1 MFFVLSKRIYTNIVC
16 KMGRQ
21 PIAKKPETKSIA
33 ENEILVDDVI
43 LEYLVTKDDNY
54 GNTNVFFKVSNPD
67 TVDKIM
73 KMNTK
78 LPMWAGDNDDIL
90 LKVKIQN
97 VNSVLQLERGH
108 LYESI
113 INFVRYSFKPKDK
126 NDTMEGYTAKI
137 MKLKEY

>member
-1 MFFVLSKRIYTNIVC
+1 
-16 KMGRQ
+16 MGR
-21 PIAKKPETKSIA
+21 PIKKVETKSIA
-33 ENEILVDDVI
+33 DKEILVDEAI
-43 LEYLVTKDDNY
+43 LEYLSTKDDNY

-78 LPMWAGDNDDIL
+78 LPMWTGDEDDIL
-90 LKVKIQN
+90 LKVKAQN

-113 INFVRYSFKPKDK
+113 INFVRYSFQPKDK
-126 NDTMEGYTAKI
+126 NEVMEGYTAKI

>member
-1 MFFVLSKRIYTNIVC
+1 
-16 KMGRQ
+16 MGR
-21 PIAKKPETKSIA
+21 PLKKVEAKFIV

-90 LKVKIQN
+90 LKVKIKN

-113 INFVRYSFKPKDK
+113 INFVRYSFQPKDK
-126 NDTMEGYTAKI
+126 NELMEGYTAKI

>member
-1 MFFVLSKRIYTNIVC
+1 
-16 KMGRQ
+16 MGR
-21 PIAKKPETKSIA
+21 PIKKVETKSIA
-33 ENEILVDDVI
+33 ENEILADDVI

-54 GNTNVFFKVSNPD
+54 GNTNLFFKVSNPD

-78 LPMWAGDNDDIL
+78 LPMWTGDNDDIL

-113 INFVRYSFKPKDK
+113 INFVRYSFQPKDK
-126 NDTMEGYTAKI
+126 NETMEGYTAKI

>member
-1 MFFVLSKRIYTNIVC
+1 
-16 KMGRQ
+16 MGRQ

-113 INFVRYSFKPKDK
+113 INFVRYSFQPKDK
-126 NDTMEGYTAKI
+126 NETMEGYTAKI

>member
-1 MFFVLSKRIYTNIVC
+1 
-16 KMGRQ
+16 MGR
-21 PIAKKPETKSIA
+21 PIKKVETKSIA
-33 ENEILVDDVI
+33 DKEILVDEAI
-43 LEYLVTKDDNY
+43 LEYLSTKDDNY

-78 LPMWAGDNDDIL
+78 LPMWTGDDDDIL
-90 LKVKIQN
+90 LKVKAQN

-113 INFVRYSFKPKDK
+113 INFVRYSFQPKDK
-126 NDTMEGYTAKI
+126 NEVMEGYTAKI

>member
-1 MFFVLSKRIYTNIVC
+1 MVRLI
-16 KMGRQ
+16 
-21 PIAKKPETKSIA
+21 KKPEVKPID
-33 ENEILVDDVI
+33 EKEILVDEAI
-43 LEYLVTKDDNY
+43 LEYLTTKDDSY
-54 GNTNVFFKVSNPD
+54 GNTNLFFKVSNPD

-78 LPMWAGDNDDIL
+78 LPMWTGDDDDVL
-90 LKVKIQN
+90 LKVKAQN

-113 INFVRYSFKPKDK
+113 INFARYSFQPKDK
-126 NDTMEGYTAKI
+126 NELMEGYTAKI

>member
-1 MFFVLSKRIYTNIVC
+1 
-16 KMGRQ
+16 MGR
-21 PIAKKPETKSIA
+21 PIKKVETKSIA
-33 ENEILVDDVI
+33 ENEILADDVI

-54 GNTNVFFKVSNPD
+54 GNTNLFFKVSNPD

-78 LPMWAGDNDDIL
+78 LPMWTGDNDDIL

-113 INFVRYSFKPKDK
+113 INFVRYSFQPKDK
-126 NDTMEGYTAKI
+126 NETMEGYTAKV